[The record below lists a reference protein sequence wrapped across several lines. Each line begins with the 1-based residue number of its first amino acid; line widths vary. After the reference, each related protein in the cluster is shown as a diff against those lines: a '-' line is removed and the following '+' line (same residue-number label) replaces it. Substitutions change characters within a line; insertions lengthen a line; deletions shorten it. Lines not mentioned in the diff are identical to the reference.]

1 MHKLAII
8 TTHPIQYNAPLF
20 RLLSERKR
28 IAVKVFYTW
37 EQSKEA
43 VYDARFGIE
52 RSWDIPLLEGYE
64 SVFVNNTSRKPDSN
78 RFWGIVN
85 PGLYQR
91 LKEEQFDAVLVYRWS
106 VWSHFLLLQRLG
118 KRPALFFRGD
128 SHLLQQGK
136 GVKGMLKDML
146 LRFVYRKVDAA
157 FVVGTHNKAYMQ
169 HYGLKEEQL
178 IPAYHAVDNNRFMV
192 DAERMEQQAKE
203 ERRRLAIPEDA
214 VVFLYAGKFYALK
227 QLDLLIRAFQQ
238 LPGAHYRLLL
248 TGNGEQ
254 ENDLKQAARGDNR
267 ILFQPFRNQSE
278 MPWVYR
284 MGDVFVLPSNSETWG
299 LGVNE
304 AMACGRA
311 AIVSDRCGCAPD
323 LIRAGANGYVFRS
336 GDELSLLHSLQAFA
350 DKQTTVEMGRK
361 ALAIITEFSLEA
373 VAEAIEERLGDKGV
387 EEGKEG

>member
-1 MHKLAII
+1 MKKLAII

-20 RLLSERKR
+20 RLLHERKR

-37 EQSKEA
+37 EQSQGK

-52 RSWDIPLLEGYE
+52 RNWDIPLLDGYE
-64 SVFVNNTSRKPDSN
+64 SMFEKNTSRHPDSN

-85 PGLYQR
+85 PGLYKR
-91 LKEEQFDAVLVYRWS
+91 LKEEQFDAVLIYRWS
-106 VWSHFLLLQRLG
+106 VWSHFQLLQRLG
-118 KRPALFFRGD
+118 KQPALFFRGD

-136 GVKGMLKDML
+136 GLKARIKRMA
-146 LRFVYRKVDAA
+146 LRFVYRNVDAA
-157 FVVGTHNKAYMQ
+157 FVVGTHNKAYMRDC
-169 HYGLKEEQL
+169 GLSEAQL
-178 IPAYHAVDNNRFMV
+178 ITAFHAVDNARFMLGA
-192 DAERMEQQAKE
+192 DSMEERAIE
-203 ERRRLAIPEDA
+203 ERRLIGIPADA

-227 QLDLLIRAFQQ
+227 QLDLLIAAFKQ
-238 LPGAHYRLLL
+238 LKGEHYRLLL

-254 ENDLKQAARGDNR
+254 EQALRKLAATDSR
-267 ILFQPFRNQSE
+267 ILFQSFRNQSE

-323 LIRAGANGYVFRS
+323 LIQAGVNGFVFRS
-336 GDELSLLHSLQAFA
+336 GDEGSLLQSMQAFT
-350 DKQTTVEMGRK
+350 DRQTANVMGRN
-361 ALAIITEFSLEA
+361 ALAYVQRFSLEA
-373 VAEAIEERLGDKGV
+373 VAEAIEGRMGDN
-387 EEGKEG
+387 

>member
-1 MHKLAII
+1 MKKLAII

-28 IAVKVFYTW
+28 IAIKVFYTW
-37 EQSKEA
+37 GQSKDV

-64 SVFVNNTSRKPDSN
+64 SEFLQNTSRKPDSN

-91 LKEEQFDAVLVYRWS
+91 LKQEQFDAVLVYRWS
-106 VWSHFLLLQRLG
+106 VWSHFLLMQQLG

-128 SHLLQQGK
+128 SHLLNQTK
-136 GVKGMLKDML
+136 GFKSRLKDL
-146 LRFVYRKVDAA
+146 ALRFVYRHVDAA
-157 FVVGTHNKAYMQ
+157 FVVGTHNKDYMR
-169 HYGLKEEQL
+169 HYGLNEEQL
-178 IPAYHAVDNNRFMV
+178 ITAYHAVDNDRFRF
-192 DAERMEQQAKE
+192 DATAMEAKALE
-203 ERRRLAIPEDA
+203 ERGKLAIPAHA

-227 QLDLLIRAFQQ
+227 QLDLLIRSFKQ
-238 LPGAHYRLLL
+238 LKGTHYRLLL

-254 ENDLKQAARGDNR
+254 EALLRQLAKDDDR
-267 ILFQPFRNQSE
+267 ILFQPFCNQSA

-284 MGDVFVLPSNSETWG
+284 MGDVFVLSSNSETWG

-323 LIRAGANGYVFRS
+323 LIQDGANGFVFRS
-336 GDELSLLHSLQAFA
+336 GDEGSLLETLMQFG
-350 DKQTTVEMGRK
+350 DKTVAAAMGKRAGEM
-361 ALAIITEFSLEA
+361 IDQFSLEA
-373 VAEAIEERLGDKGV
+373 VAEAIEERLGGKGV

>member
-1 MHKLAII
+1 MKKLAII

-20 RLLSERKR
+20 RVLSERKR

-37 EQSKEA
+37 GQSKDV

-64 SVFVNNTSRKPDSN
+64 SVFVNNTSRRPDSN
-78 RFWGIVN
+78 RFWGVIN
-85 PGLYQR
+85 PGLKQQ
-91 LKEEQFDAVLVYRWS
+91 LQKEQFDAVLVYRWS
-106 VWSHFLLLQRLG
+106 VWSHFLLMQQIG

-128 SHLLQQGK
+128 SHLLNQTK
-136 GVKGMLKDML
+136 GFKSRLKEL
-146 LRFVYRKVDAA
+146 ALRFIYRHVDVA
-157 FVVGTHNKAYMQ
+157 FVVGTHNKAYMR
-169 HYGLKEEQL
+169 HCGLKNEQL
-178 IPAYHAVDNNRFMV
+178 VTAFHAVDNNRFRM
-192 DAERMEQQAKE
+192 DAAAMEQKALV
-203 ERRRLAIPEDA
+203 ERSKLAIPTDA

-227 QLDLLIRAFQQ
+227 QLDLLIRSFKQ
-238 LPGAHYRLLL
+238 LKGAHYRLLL

-254 ENDLKQAARGDNR
+254 EEALRELAKEDDR

-278 MPWVYR
+278 MPWLYR

-323 LIRAGANGYVFRS
+323 LIQDGANGFVFRS
-336 GDELSLLHSLQAFA
+336 GDEWSLLETMMQFGN
-350 DKQTTVEMGRK
+350 KTVAAAMGKKAGEMIER
-361 ALAIITEFSLEA
+361 FSLEA
-373 VAEAIEERLGDKGV
+373 VAEAIEGCMS
-387 EEGKEG
+387 